1 MMMITLLNAFIER
14 QKITINGDGRSHWP
28 FPTLPLA
35 NCGCKKIASRVLK
48 GDARLKGTLFSSS
61 LARSRIS
68 MTSRRRGETDTRRHK
83 MSMGQKLGEIYQICM
98 EKCTIRKSFVLRCI
112 RSNLSS
118 HRDYWM
124 LNLHRFIY
132 SGFEATIR
140 LPNGESFTKPTL
152 NQIMHCHIIHNSGE
166 LRSL

>member
-68 MTSRRRGETDTRRHK
+68 MTSEDEARRTRDANLT
-83 MSMGQKLGEIYQICM
+83 MGQKIG
-98 EKCTIRKSFVLRCI
+98 
-112 RSNLSS
+112 
-118 HRDYWM
+118 
-124 LNLHRFIY
+124 
-132 SGFEATIR
+132 G
-140 LPNGESFTKPTL
+140 
-152 NQIMHCHIIHNSGE
+152 
-166 LRSL
+166 